1 MKVEKGGRGSLGR
14 KRRTWRRMDWKREAA
29 EKLKCYEMKKGSL
42 ERTEQELLRLE
53 EAFRRI
59 RSARPDQEPL
69 KGGGSR
75 YEEQLVDNIAQRGEL
90 RQARRE
96 AARWVHIM
104 DGALEA
110 LEEEERRILDRFFIH
125 RTQESVELLCQE
137 LCLERSRVYE
147 RKEKA
152 LKRFT
157 LALYGVLEN

>member
-1 MKVEKGGRGSLGR
+1 
-14 KRRTWRRMDWKREAA
+14 MDWKREAA

-59 RSARPDQEPL
+59 RSARPDREPL

-96 AARWVHIM
+96 VARWVHTM
-104 DGALEA
+104 EGALEA

-157 LALYGVLEN
+157 LALYGTLEN